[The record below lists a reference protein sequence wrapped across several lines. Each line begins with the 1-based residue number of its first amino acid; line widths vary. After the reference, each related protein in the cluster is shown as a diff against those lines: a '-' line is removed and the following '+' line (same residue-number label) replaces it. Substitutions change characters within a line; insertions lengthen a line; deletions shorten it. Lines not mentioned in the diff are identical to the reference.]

1 MFRQKLVSGALAAA
15 LALSPALAFGQDQTS
30 NQGSLA
36 KTGAGGVANLAQMP
50 EDMREDATNMNSRI
64 VAAGGLA
71 REIVVGMFHDQC
83 LLEFLETFFVLTE
96 FIKRESKTVSR
107 LQRLG

>member
-36 KTGAGGVANLAQMP
+36 KTGAGGVANLAQVP
-50 EDMREDATNMNSRI
+50 EEEQPDDMTELYVGGAL
-64 VAAGGLA
+64 VAAGVIICIAACSSGGGGGGGGTSTSTSTSTSTA
-71 REIVVGMFHDQC
+71 TATGP
-83 LLEFLETFFVLTE
+83 
-96 FIKRESKTVSR
+96 
-107 LQRLG
+107 